1 MGTLNDNIAEYLS
14 KTNSVATTYFVWGN
28 IGGLYPS
35 WAWGTLLC
43 STDNTANFIGIAN
56 GDKTAAF
63 AHYENGTWEKVPVE
77 SLSNLTTTNKSSLVD
92 AINEV
97 NGKRFFT
104 ENIGD
109 TTADNHAKIDRDI
122 DFEAISWINSD
133 YDKTF
138 GNQWCFVKSMRI
150 DQAGYAF
157 QFIISCQLKTT
168 VASRYCDKGTWGK
181 WSIIS

>member
-1 MGTLNDNIAEYLS
+1 MDENQIYYLGRVE
-14 KTNSVATTYFVWGN
+14 KNTIVLKQNSN
-28 IGGLYPS
+28 
-35 WAWGTLLC
+35 
-43 STDNTANFIGIAN
+43 
-56 GDKTAAF
+56 
-63 AHYENGTWEKVPVE
+63 
-77 SLSNLTTTNKSSLVD
+77 
-92 AINEV
+92 
-97 NGKRFFT
+97 RFFT

-109 TTADNHAKIDRDI
+109 TTADNHAKIDRNI
-122 DFEAISWINSD
+122 DFEAISWINSN

-138 GNQWCFVKSMRI
+138 GNQWCFVKSIRI

>member
-1 MGTLNDNIAEYLS
+1 MGKFNEYTQKATPADNDTLMIYDATSKSNKLS
-14 KTNSVATTYFVWGN
+14 PFSGIWNWIVEKLTNAV
-28 IGGLYPS
+28 I
-35 WAWGTLLC
+35 
-43 STDNTANFIGIAN
+43 
-56 GDKTAAF
+56 
-63 AHYENGTWEKVPVE
+63 
-77 SLSNLTTTNKSSLVD
+77 SNLQTNNKSVVGAL
-92 AINEV
+92 NEL
-97 NGKRFFT
+97 NSKRFFT

-109 TTADNHAKIDRDI
+109 TTADNHAKIDRNI
-122 DFEAISWINSD
+122 DFEAMSWINSN

-138 GNQWCFVKSMRI
+138 GNQWCFIKSIRI